1 MTWDAVARKDFHD
14 AARSR
19 WLWGL
24 SLFFVAFIGGTT
36 AAFFGYLVQGGQ
48 AEARSLYGLFAGGAL
63 SFSYTGFLG
72 FALAFI
78 ALVSS
83 YGAVID
89 ERESGS
95 LKLLLSLPHSRSDV
109 VFGKLAGRSAVV
121 VLPVLVGFVVALVAL
136 FATGTGVDF
145 GSFFPHVALTA
156 LLGAAFVALGVGVSA
171 ASASSRRAI
180 LVSLGVYFLFALL
193 WSLVAQGVPSLVRWV
208 AERLPGVSAP
218 GGLTLAK
225 LQLFVTYLNPLRA
238 YETLVAQLYFGNV
251 ASARLVKAG
260 LRQRLQLQ
268 PVLQES
274 IPFYFTGWFILLVLL
289 AWIAVPPVLGYL
301 VFEDADL

>member
-1 MTWDAVARKDFHD
+1 MTWDVVARKDFDD
-14 AARSR
+14 AVRSR

-36 AAFFGYLVQGGQ
+36 AVFFGYLAQGGQ
-48 AEARSLYGLFAGGAL
+48 ARSLYGLFAGGTI

-78 ALVSS
+78 ALISS

-95 LKLLLSLPHSRSDV
+95 LKLLLSLPHSRIDV
-109 VFGKLAGRSAVV
+109 VLGKLAGRSAVV
-121 VLPVLVGFVVALVAL
+121 VLPVLVGFLVALVAL
-136 FATGTGVDF
+136 LATGTGVDY
-145 GSFFPHVALTA
+145 GAFFPHVALTG

-180 LVSLGVYFLFALL
+180 LVSLGLYFLFALL

-208 AERLPGVSAP
+208 AERLPGVSPPA
-218 GGLTLAK
+218 GLALMK

-268 PVLQES
+268 PALQES
-274 IPFYFTGWFILLVLL
+274 VPFYFTGWFILLVLL